1 MGFLSAPNLV
11 PWLIWWLVTAGSH
24 CTSTWQGGDERK
36 RKWLE
41 GRGGGDYSRKAINR
55 GTAII
60 PRNTVHE
67 TSLSP
72 AGQDTDSKIPANNFH
87 QTNHSTNKLFIYPTA
102 LEQSSWTRLQQSHI
116 AWIVM
121 IMELKSL
128 ANISKRHDFGILLSY
143 PRVGPVSRNVT
154 APTMFWNVAFQSEVF
169 PFSTDPLIFCHGV
182 QATKT
187 LCCES
192 RGIKIQTFSL
202 QFHMEFII
210 VVFYSAWTELCWM
223 ELLTEHLKNKHLTS
237 FNWFN
242 KDARK
247 FRF

>member
-1 MGFLSAPNLV
+1 M
-11 PWLIWWLVTAGSH
+11 VTRHWSVLLDHIAL
-24 CTSTWQGGDERK
+24 QLDR
-36 RKWLE
+36 E
-41 GRGGGDYSRKAINR
+41 GMKGRENGERGGGGDDYSRKAINR

-67 TSLSP
+67 ASLSP
-72 AGQDTDSKIPANNFH
+72 AGRDTDSKIPANNFH
-87 QTNHSTNKLFIYPTA
+87 QTNHSANKLFIYPTA

-128 ANISKRHDFGILLSY
+128 ANIKRHDFAILLSY

-169 PFSTDPLIFCHGV
+169 RFSTDPLIFCHGG

-187 LCCES
+187 LCFES
-192 RGIKIQTFSL
+192 RGTKIQTFSL
-202 QFHMEFII
+202 HFYMEFII
-210 VVFYSAWTELCWM
+210 VVFTALELSCVEWNS
-223 ELLTEHLKNKHLTS
+223 LRNIWRI
-237 FNWFN
+237 NI
-242 KDARK
+242 
-247 FRF
+247 

>member
-11 PWLIWWLVTAGSH
+11 PWLIWWLVTAQFCWITLHFNLTGRG
-24 CTSTWQGGDERK
+24 WKEEKMARGAVG
-36 RKWLE
+36 
-41 GRGGGDYSRKAINR
+41 GRGGDDYSRKAINR

-60 PRNTVHE
+60 PRNRVHE
-67 TSLSP
+67 ASLSP

-87 QTNHSTNKLFIYPTA
+87 QTNHSANKLFIYPTA

-128 ANISKRHDFGILLSY
+128 ANIKRHDFAILLSY

-169 PFSTDPLIFCHGV
+169 RFSTDPLIFCHGG

-187 LCCES
+187 LCFES
-192 RGIKIQTFSL
+192 RGTKIQTFSL
-202 QFHMEFII
+202 HFYMEFII
-210 VVFYSAWTELCWM
+210 VVFTAPELSCVEWNS
-223 ELLTEHLKNKHLTS
+223 LRNIWRI
-237 FNWFN
+237 NI
-242 KDARK
+242 
-247 FRF
+247 

>member
-11 PWLIWWLVTAGSH
+11 PWLIWWLVTAQFCWITLH
-24 CTSTWQGGDERK
+24 FNLT
-36 RKWLE
+36 
-41 GRGGGDYSRKAINR
+41 GRGWKEEKMARGAGGGNDYSRKAINR

-67 TSLSP
+67 ASLSP
-72 AGQDTDSKIPANNFH
+72 AGRDTDSKIPANNFH
-87 QTNHSTNKLFIYPTA
+87 KTNHSTNKLFIYPTA

-128 ANISKRHDFGILLSY
+128 ANIKRHDFGILLSY

-169 PFSTDPLIFCHGV
+169 PFSTDPLIFCHGG

-202 QFHMEFII
+202 QFYMEFMI
-210 VVFYSAWTELCWM
+210 VVFTALELSCVEWNS
-223 ELLTEHLKNKHLTS
+223 LRNIWRI
-237 FNWFN
+237 NI
-242 KDARK
+242 
-247 FRF
+247 